1 MLPIVACTFGVCL
14 GLHLNVFVLV
24 PTTLVSIAFFAAFG
38 YLSGTSLLQVTMEG
52 CLSIFL
58 CQAGYMLGLMA
69 REPVAQ
75 LVARF
80 RLRQFRQV

>member
-1 MLPIVACTFGVCL
+1 MLPIVGCTFGVCL

-24 PTTLVSIAFFAAFG
+24 PMSLVGITFFTAFG
-38 YLSGTSLLQVTMEG
+38 YLSGMSLLQVTTAG
-52 CLSIFL
+52 CLNIFL

-80 RLRQFRQV
+80 RLRQFRRV